1 MADGGVRQSKWNKDR
16 SEPMEEDDNEFGWN
30 RSDGWPGKRSNERN
44 VSDDGAHPTE
54 SIEKKHAIVAV
65 VNNNEHRS
73 HHRVTTT
80 TAAKE
85 KKKKSFLCRLFSFQ
99 MSRSNSD
106 GMKIIVGE
114 GYAWILFQAV
124 SDRHSHVDHGN
135 AHGSVRRKFFTKE
148 FYEKNFPK
156 YKQLAS
162 VMTPDGGYPDDGQG
176 RLADLL
182 SDEQWFTLNN
192 YRRAHYNYLEVTA
205 ARLSPLSLS
214 LTHLRWFRERS
225 PCSFLCSSLVF
236 RTRV

>member
-1 MADGGVRQSKWNKDR
+1 MADEGVRQSKWNKDR
-16 SEPMEEDDNEFGWN
+16 SEPMEEDDNEFGWY

-44 VSDDGAHPTE
+44 ASDDGAHPTE

-65 VNNNEHRS
+65 VNHNEHRS

-80 TAAKE
+80 ATEE
-85 KKKKSFLCRLFSFQ
+85 KKEKKSFLCRLFSFQ

-124 SDRHSHVDHGN
+124 LITIHMWITGMLM
-135 AHGSVRRKFFTKE
+135 GSVRRKFFTKE

-192 YRRAHYNYLEVTA
+192 YRRAHYNYLEVTTG
-205 ARLSPLSLS
+205 RLSPLSL
-214 LTHLRWFRERS
+214 THRRWFRERS